1 LLWKGANKTED
12 THGNETKLG
21 INGFKAFRSY
31 WKEHPDRD
39 DTWAD
44 EERAKLG
51 DERFRREMDCEFII
65 NDETLIAPI
74 HLMGLE
80 GEEPSERTGQVRW
93 FGTVH
98 PDHLYVVSWDPS
110 LGTGGDYAAMEVF
123 DATTMSQIAEWKHNK
138 TTIPEQVRIFAEMI
152 KVLEEKVGEQNNIY
166 YSVEN
171 NTIGEAALISIADY
185 GEDNIKG
192 VFLSEDK
199 KAGVGRR
206 YRKGFNTTN
215 KSKLAAC
222 SKFKTLLEQN
232 RLTVKSKPLI
242 SELKN
247 FVASGTG
254 YAAKPGEHDDLV
266 MATVL
271 AVRMLQQIQNYHK
284 SIGESMTDHSDNKID
299 PMPFIMF

>member
-1 LLWKGANKTED
+1 
-12 THGNETKLG
+12 
-21 INGFKAFRSY
+21 
-31 WKEHPDRD
+31 
-39 DTWAD
+39 
-44 EERAKLG
+44 
-51 DERFRREMDCEFII
+51 M
-65 NDETLIAPI
+65 
-74 HLMGLE
+74 
-80 GEEPSERTGQVRW
+80 
-93 FGTVH
+93 
-98 PDHLYVVSWDPS
+98 YVVSWDPS
-110 LGTGGDYAAMEVF
+110 LGTGGDYAAMQVF
-123 DATTMSQIAEWKHNK
+123 DATTFTQVAEWKHNK
-138 TTIPEQVRIFAEMI
+138 TTIPEQVRIFADMI
-152 KVLEEKVGEQNNIY
+152 KVLESRVGEQNNIY

-199 KAGVGRR
+199 KAGAGRR

-222 SKFKTLLEQN
+222 SKFKTLLEQG
-232 RLTVKSKPLI
+232 RLKVKSRPLI

-247 FVASGTG
+247 FVAHGTS